1 MNLRDL
7 QYLVAVAELQHF
19 GKAADASFISQ
30 PTLSA
35 QIKKLENY
43 LNVQLI
49 ERTPKKM
56 RMTPTGKAIVE
67 KAKTILQNVDDIK
80 NIARYAHDPEA
91 GTLKMGLIPT
101 LAPYLLPHIIP
112 SLNEHFPK
120 LELLLYEEKTQTIL
134 QKLKEGDLDSVILA
148 LPVENEGLTEKPLF
162 NEKFFV
168 ALPKNHRLCKQKVL
182 KISDLK
188 DEKVL
193 LLEEGHCLRQQALE
207 VCGNIRLPKNSDFSA
222 TSLETLRHMVAS
234 GIGVTLL
241 PELAAN
247 VHLPNQNTLVIK
259 HFVEPQPSRQ
269 IGMLWRKSSALA
281 PLMEKIAAICQQS
294 IRDSGYPLRN

>member
-7 QYLVAVAELQHF
+7 HYLVAVAELRHF
-19 GKAADASFISQ
+19 GKAADACFISQ

-49 ERTPKKM
+49 ERTPKKII
-56 RMTPTGKAIVE
+56 MTPAGKAIVE
-67 KAKTILQNVDDIK
+67 KAKMILQNVNDIK
-80 NIARYAHDPEA
+80 DIAHYASDPEA
-91 GTLKMGLIPT
+91 GTLRIGLIPT

-112 SLNEHFPK
+112 LLKLRFPK
-120 LELLLYEEKTQTIL
+120 LELFLYEEKTKSIL
-134 QKLKEGDLDSVILA
+134 KKLKEGSLDAVILA
-148 LPVENEGLTEKPLF
+148 LPVENEGLTETALF

-168 ALPKNHRLCKQKVL
+168 ALPKNHRFSNKKSL
-182 KISDLK
+182 KIADLN

-207 VCGNIRLPKNSDFSA
+207 ICSNMNMQKNSDFSA
-222 TSLETLRHMVAS
+222 TSLETLRQMVAS
-234 GIGVTLL
+234 GAGITLL

-247 VHLPNQNTLVIK
+247 VQIANQDAIVIK
-259 HFVEPQPSRQ
+259 HFAEPQPSRQ
-269 IGMLWRKSSALA
+269 IGMLWRKSSVLSD
-281 PLMEKIAAICQQS
+281 LMEKIAVMIQKN
-294 IRDSGYPLRN
+294 IVLPLVA